1 MTDFSEIP
9 FNKPF
14 VSGKELLYVTEAI
27 QQGQLSGDGP
37 FTKRCQSWLE
47 TRLKCYRA
55 FLTPSC
61 SASLE
66 IAAILIDT
74 QPGDEII
81 MPSFT
86 FPSTANAF
94 VLRGGIPVFVDI
106 RPDTLNINAGLID
119 AAVTARTRAIV
130 PVHYGGMPCAMNEI
144 TDIAKRYSFWVVED
158 AAEALL
164 STYEGRSLGTIGHL
178 GCFSFHDTKNIIS
191 GEGGALIVND
201 ERLVER
207 AEVIREKGTNR
218 SRFLRGE
225 IDRYNWIDIGSSFLP
240 AEIISAFLY
249 AQLEQ
254 ADTIVAERRRI
265 CGRYRKLLQLLAEKD
280 SIQLPRPGLSNTSG
294 GHISYIICRS
304 TEERTRLIAFLKK
317 RKINAAFH
325 YVPLHSSPA
334 GKKYGRSS
342 GTTKFTDD
350 ISNRLLRLPVN
361 YGIRDADVDRVVEG
375 IFDFFSHPGR

>member
-1 MTDFSEIP
+1 VIAVTDFSEIP

-47 TRLKCYRA
+47 TRLKCCRA

-106 RPDTLNINAGLID
+106 RPDTLNIDEGLIET
-119 AAVTARTRAIV
+119 AVTARTRAIV
-130 PVHYGGMPCAMNEI
+130 PVHYGGTSCAMKEI
-144 TDIAKRYSFWVVED
+144 TDIAKRYGFWVVED

-225 IDRYNWIDIGSSFLP
+225 IEKYNWIDIGSSFLP
-240 AEIISAFLY
+240 AELISAFLY

-254 ADTIVAERRRI
+254 ADTIAYIIGKLCGSAYPAVFLASRR
-265 CGRYRKLLQLLAEKD
+265 GMQ
-280 SIQLPRPGLSNTSG
+280 
-294 GHISYIICRS
+294 GHIVKCGIN
-304 TEERTRLIAFLKK
+304 LPFLQKSDK
-317 RKINAAFH
+317 ARVF
-325 YVPLHSSPA
+325 
-334 GKKYGRSS
+334 
-342 GTTKFTDD
+342 
-350 ISNRLLRLPVN
+350 LR
-361 YGIRDADVDRVVEG
+361 
-375 IFDFFSHPGR
+375 

>member
-1 MTDFSEIP
+1 M
-9 FNKPF
+9 
-14 VSGKELLYVTEAI
+14 
-27 QQGQLSGDGP
+27 
-37 FTKRCQSWLE
+37 
-47 TRLKCYRA
+47 
-55 FLTPSC
+55 
-61 SASLE
+61 
-66 IAAILIDT
+66 
-74 QPGDEII
+74 
-81 MPSFT
+81 
-86 FPSTANAF
+86 
-94 VLRGGIPVFVDI
+94 FVDI
-106 RPDTLNINAGLID
+106 RPDTLNIDEGLIET
-119 AAVTARTRAIV
+119 AVTARTRAIV
-130 PVHYGGMPCAMNEI
+130 PVHYGGTSCAMKEI
-144 TDIAKRYSFWVVED
+144 TDIAKRYGFWVVED

-225 IDRYNWIDIGSSFLP
+225 IEKYNWIDIGSSFLP
-240 AEIISAFLY
+240 AELISAFLY

-265 CGRYRKLLQLLAEKD
+265 CGRYRKLLQPLAEKD
-280 SIQLPRPGLSNTSG
+280 SIQLPRPGLSNASG

-304 TEERTRLIAFLKK
+304 TEERASLIAFLKK

-334 GKKYGRSS
+334 GKKYGRIS

-361 YGIRDADVDRVVEG
+361 CGMRDADVDRVVEG
-375 IFDFFSHPGR
+375 IFDLFSHPGR